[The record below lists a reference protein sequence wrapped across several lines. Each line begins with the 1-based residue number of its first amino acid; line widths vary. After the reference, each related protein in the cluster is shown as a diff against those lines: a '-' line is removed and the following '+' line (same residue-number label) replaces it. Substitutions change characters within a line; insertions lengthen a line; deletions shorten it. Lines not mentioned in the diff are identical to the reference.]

1 MEIVAGQGA
10 VSFNQIQ
17 RPMEDS
23 SSHPFEHD
31 QTAPGASKFLSDLPS
46 RGHLSSPIIS
56 SNLGVM
62 QVYICEH
69 NTSPPES
76 QHIKTDQQNILIRSL
91 MLNNNKG
98 GSSSK
103 DVKAAA
109 EGPRKRAAEK
119 VMDSSASAKKANTKN
134 NSQSEGSSSS
144 VAEKD
149 YHSFTVERLRALLK
163 ERGLSPKGK
172 KDELIARLKCV
183 NESAE

>member
-1 MEIVAGQGA
+1 MEMVAGQGA

-134 NSQSEGSSSS
+134 NSQSALAHPLS
-144 VAEKD
+144 
-149 YHSFTVERLRALLK
+149 TMRLIFLL
-163 ERGLSPKGK
+163 
-172 KDELIARLKCV
+172 
-183 NESAE
+183 